1 MDRMLGDS
9 WLSGHREVSLWAWT
23 TRRREQWGEEGARN
37 QCSPSRPNAHSRVIS
52 GSSMSKVPTCPPPS
66 MMGNIFSQRQ
76 MIWMAGKTPR
86 VQSNREP
93 GPCAYLEDTGQQ
105 NVKSD
110 WCRLSSRS
118 GYLINQLCG
127 LSQVTPP
134 L

>member
-9 WLSGHREVSLWAWT
+9 WLLGHREVSLWAWT
-23 TRRREQWGEEGARN
+23 TRRREQWREEGARN
-37 QCSPSRPNAHSRVIS
+37 QCSPSRPNARSRVIS
-52 GSSMSKVPTCPPPS
+52 GSHLPPPS
-66 MMGNIFSQRQ
+66 MMGNIFSQRK
-76 MIWMAGKTPR
+76 MIRMAGKTPR

-93 GPCAYLEDTGQQ
+93 GPCTYLEDTGQQ

-127 LSQVTPP
+127 LRQATPP